1 MNERDANFRRFNAD
15 QTHQH
20 LAGVASWT
28 AFSAR
33 WRARQGLPLLHPLDV
48 QYLVPQ
54 DFHNQYGRPLP
65 PTEQRRLFRCY
76 IEAAIRLGAS
86 AQAVGRR
93 RALPLSGDIAYMRAA
108 GCVQSG
114 QFRQNFMYGRED
126 IGRYEDEA
134 FCPTRPYGIP
144 VTSPAF
150 QPYWLAMSAAG
161 DEDENGDE
169 SWIAGY
175 ASNEETLETGVVE
188 SMYEAMV
195 SGAHEETC

>member
-33 WRARQGLPLLHPLDV
+33 WRARQGLPLL
-48 QYLVPQ
+48 
-54 DFHNQYGRPLP
+54 
-65 PTEQRRLFRCY
+65 CY